1 MSRYP
6 HRLLVITAALSEVK
20 SQYPYCAAN
29 PNRIFQS
36 LLALLAGLGV
46 PFLCAE
52 THELEEESVASYLY
66 HVHLYHWLESNDY
79 GRFLAD
85 NDL

>member
-1 MSRYP
+1 M
-6 HRLLVITAALSEVK
+6 K
-20 SQYPYCAAN
+20 SQYPYSAAN

-36 LLALLAGLGV
+36 LLALLVGLGV

-52 THELEEESVASYLY
+52 PHELEEESVASYLY
-66 HVHLYHWLESNDY
+66 HVHLYHWLESNYY
-79 GRFLAD
+79 GKFLAD